1 MKQKIHM
8 PHLPL
13 NFGEQYN
20 EKLLWENSTSGAIF
34 MREESGFKSE
44 N

>member
-1 MKQKIHM
+1 M

-20 EKLLWENSTSGAIF
+20 EKLLWENSTLRANS
-34 MREESGFKSE
+34 MREESGLKSE
-44 N
+44 H